1 MSDLQ
6 NYGPEKRTT
15 RRDFAKEQ
23 LLLVCLLVVL
33 TSAMFIKWPALDLSF
48 SRLFFDGQSFPL
60 ARNAALQKLRSLT
73 DVIGAVIL
81 VTSFFLICHR
91 PSRDYLGIPIRDLLV
106 PFIAYGI
113 GAGLIVESVLKE
125 FIGRARPRSILEF
138 GGSNLF
144 TVPWQMS
151 DACQSNCS
159 FSSGEAAGAMAMFS
173 ILAMIPK
180 GPARILACLVMTF
193 LTIML
198 GLNRIA
204 FGAHFLSDVLI
215 SMLVII
221 AVILAARILVHS
233 LHIDLAQSDEVQE

>member
-1 MSDLQ
+1 LDLDTDSQ
-6 NYGPEKRTT
+6 RNRTT
-15 RRDFAKEQ
+15 RKNFAKVQ
-23 LLLVCLLVVL
+23 LLLVCLSIVL
-33 TSAMFIKWPALDLSF
+33 TSAIFIKWPELDITF
-48 SRLFFDGQSFPL
+48 SRLFFDGQAFPL
-60 ARNAALQKLRSLT
+60 SQNTALQRLRSLT
-73 DVIGAVIL
+73 DVIGAMIL
-81 VTSFFLICHR
+81 ATSLFLICHR
-91 PSRDYLGIPIRDLLV
+91 PSRSYLGIQIRDLLV
-106 PFIAYGI
+106 PLIVYGI
-113 GAGLIVESVLKE
+113 GVGLIVDLILKE

-138 GGSNLF
+138 GEAGVF

-173 ILAMIPK
+173 ILAMVPK
-180 GPARILACLVMTF
+180 GPVRILACLVMAF

-215 SMLVII
+215 SMLLII

-233 LHIDLAQSDEVQE
+233 PRCWS